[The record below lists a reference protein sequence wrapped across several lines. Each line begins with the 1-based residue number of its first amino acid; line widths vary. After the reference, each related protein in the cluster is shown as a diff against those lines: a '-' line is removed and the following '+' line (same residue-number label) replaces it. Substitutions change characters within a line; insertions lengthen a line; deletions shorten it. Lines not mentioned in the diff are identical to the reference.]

1 MLGMVEIGK
10 HQFLIEGRVKAL
22 PFLTGFTL
30 LDYSN
35 NKEYKVDSMIGISVP
50 IRVTSIPRILNIVD
64 APFSF
69 LSLSSASKR
78 TTVSDLMG
86 YPEYHFWFSLDIID
100 KFFYFTK
107 FHHICL
113 AMLNANRLQALGD
126 AFTAQITLIGRKW
139 KVV

>member
-64 APFSF
+64 ASYWKSVISAPKCMTIITVLNTHLFTPFDGKL
-69 LSLSSASKR
+69 LS
-78 TTVSDLMG
+78 
-86 YPEYHFWFSLDIID
+86 
-100 KFFYFTK
+100 
-107 FHHICL
+107 
-113 AMLNANRLQALGD
+113 
-126 AFTAQITLIGRKW
+126 
-139 KVV
+139 